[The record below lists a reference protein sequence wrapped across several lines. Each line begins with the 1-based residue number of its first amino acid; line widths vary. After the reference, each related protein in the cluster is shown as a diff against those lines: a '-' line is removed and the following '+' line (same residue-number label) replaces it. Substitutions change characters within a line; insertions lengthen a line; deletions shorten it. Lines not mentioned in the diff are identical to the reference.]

1 MMERRPGLFR
11 TASLG
16 AALLL
21 LAISLATVFAVYDWK
36 RRHAAAFAHPYDNAQ
51 WLVFQGAYE
60 ALKLAHLLD
69 ADPDALD
76 RDALDLRHEIFQ
88 SRVITLTGSAV
99 GRLLLSD
106 PEAAAGIATIVAQA
120 QKVDALM
127 LPENGNFAGAQARLV
142 QELESLLVVFNALAM
157 RVVHVSAQLRTQ
169 DLDELRNSQ
178 RMVVDLFAI
187 GAGCTFGLFAIV
199 AVQLRRL
206 RQERERAE
214 RASEA
219 KSAFLATMSHE
230 LRTPLNG
237 VIGTLELLA
246 DDTMPAESRARVMTA
261 RRSAD
266 QLLAII
272 GDVLDMAKLEAGQV
286 TLETVAFPL
295 DQLIEGVAGMF
306 SAVASRKRLTLDLVR
321 NDAASGWFEG
331 DPVRL
336 RQIVSNLVSN
346 ALKFTEVGGVTVAVE
361 ATDEGEMTRLRLRV
375 SDSGIGIS
383 VDALRRLGQ
392 RFEQADTSTTR
403 RFGGTGLGLAI
414 ARTLAEAMGGG
425 LTIESEPGRGTTVT
439 ATVLVRRTSAAAAEM
454 QTGAT
459 AIHSELRVL
468 VAEDN
473 PVNQMTVKAL
483 LERLGATV
491 DLAEDG
497 LAAVKAAAAVRYD
510 LILMDMQMPRLD
522 GLDATRR
529 IRAGGGAS
537 ARSRIVALTA
547 NAFTE
552 DVERCLAAGMD
563 AHLTKPVR
571 KASLAAILASLAPA
585 AERRHAA

>member
-1 MMERRPGLFR
+1 MAERRPGLFR

-21 LAISLATVFAVYDWK
+21 LAISLATVVAVHDWK
-36 RRHAAAFAHPYDNAQ
+36 QRHAAAFAHPYDNAQ

-60 ALKLAHLLD
+60 ALKLAHLFD
-69 ADPDALD
+69 TAADRID
-76 RDALDLRHEIFQ
+76 RDELELRHEIFQ
-88 SRVITLTGSAV
+88 SRVITLKTSAV
-99 GRLLLSD
+99 GRLLLAD
-106 PEAAAGIATIVAQA
+106 PEAAAGIATIVARAQVIDTLMQA
-120 QKVDALM
+120 DASALA
-127 LPENGNFAGAQARLV
+127 PRQALIV
-142 QELESLLVVFNALAM
+142 AELEGLLAIYNEVAM
-157 RVVHVSAQLRTQ
+157 RVVHITAGLRTDNLEQLRSTQ
-169 DLDELRNSQ
+169 RT
-178 RMVVDLFAI
+178 VVDLYAI
-187 GAGCTFGLFAIV
+187 AAGCTFGLFAIV

-214 RASEA
+214 HASAA

-246 DDTMPAESRARVMTA
+246 DDAMPAESRARVMTA

-286 TLETVAFPL
+286 RLEQVAFSL
-295 DQLIEGVAGMF
+295 DQLLDGVTGTFA
-306 SAVASRKRLTLDLVR
+306 AVAARKRLTIAVQGSE
-321 NDAASGWFEG
+321 AARGWFEG

-336 RQIVSNLVSN
+336 RQIAANLVSN
-346 ALKFTEVGGVTVAVE
+346 ALKFTEAGGVTVTLDARDE
-361 ATDEGEMTRLRLRV
+361 ADRTRLTLKV
-375 SDSGIGIS
+375 TDTGIGIP
-383 VDALRRLGQ
+383 AEARHRLGE

-403 RFGGTGLGLAI
+403 RYGGTGLGLAI
-414 ARTLAEAMGGG
+414 ARTLAEAMGGALSIDSRVG
-425 LTIESEPGRGTTVT
+425 HGTTVT
-439 ATVLVRRTSAAAAEM
+439 VTALLRRSAAPPEQETPAR
-454 QTGAT
+454 T
-459 AIHSELRVL
+459 AIPAGLRVL

-473 PVNQMTVKAL
+473 PVNQATVRAL
-483 LERLGATV
+483 LERLGAAV
-491 DLAEDG
+491 DVADDG
-497 LAAVKAAAAVRYD
+497 VAAVEAAAAAAYD
-510 LILMDMQMPRLD
+510 LILMDMQMPRRD
-522 GLDATRR
+522 GIDATRE
-529 IRAGGGAS
+529 IRGSGGPS

-571 KASLAAILASLAPA
+571 KATLAAELAALAPPAMVPKA
-585 AERRHAA
+585 A